1 MAKFPKP
8 FLLIS
13 KPYGVTSRKFINE
26 IQKEIKAK
34 KIGHTGTLDPM
45 ATGLLFVAID
55 KGTKFIPY
63 LPLDRKEYVIEITFG
78 VLTDSWDIT
87 GRILKSETCSLE
99 KEEVLSAIEDF
110 RGEILQTPPIFS
122 AKKYKGR
129 ESYKY
134 ARSGDME
141 VELEPAKV
149 SIYGIDLI
157 LFSKSKAVLKVSCS
171 KGTYMRSLA
180 YNLGLK
186 LGTYGALS
194 AIARTGI
201 GSFSV
206 SSATTITKLKKGD
219 YSKGFYDMKDVLS
232 DIPRIVLKDKKKF
245 ITGIDYKDGSIF
257 LMEHEGEII
266 GISKIKNGVLHP
278 EVVIDENH

>member
-26 IQKEIKAK
+26 IQSEIQAK

-63 LPLDRKEYVIEITFG
+63 LPLDKKEYVVEITFG
-78 VLTDSWDIT
+78 LLTDSWDIT
-87 GRILKSETCSLE
+87 GKILKSETCSLE

-134 ARSGDME
+134 AHLGDME
-141 VELEPAKV
+141 VELKPAKV
-149 SIYGIDLI
+149 SIYEIDLI
-157 LFSKSKAVLKVSCS
+157 LFSENKAVLKVSSS

-180 YNLGLK
+180 YSLGLK
-186 LGTYGALS
+186 VGTYGTLS
-194 AIARTGI
+194 AITRTGI
-201 GSFSV
+201 GSFNV
-206 SSATTITKLKKGD
+206 SNATTITKLKKGD
-219 YSKGFYDMKDVLS
+219 YSRGFYDISDLLS
-232 DIPRIVLKDKKKF
+232 DIPKIVLKDKKKF
-245 ITGIDYKDGSIF
+245 ITGVDYKDGSIF
-257 LMEHEGEII
+257 LVEHEGEII
-266 GISKIKNGVLHP
+266 GISKIKKGVLHP